1 MMHQSL
7 VSFLIPLLML
17 NKKALLFFLFLISVI
32 ALWVLYNVLSLPL
45 KSEDSIDLSDSNYY
59 IAHAGGGIDGYT
71 YTNSKEALLQSLNKG
86 YKYIELDFCLTSD
99 KHLVCAHGA
108 SVFNRI
114 TNGEHEVIDV
124 MPDLNSFK
132 MRSIYGM
139 YTPLTAQEVLEIMKD
154 RPFILLVDCMSDP
167 VIIDKCFSGVK
178 DAVMIETSSI
188 SNYIGLRK
196 KGYAA
201 LYSMGNMSVKNIVG
215 YIICRI
221 FSGRPI
227 EYSTVSV
234 NSSFKN
240 IRLFR
245 RLFGTKFFAFTC
257 NSVSFMKEHVEGDI
271 DKVYTDTLY

>member
-1 MMHQSL
+1 
-7 VSFLIPLLML
+7 ML
-17 NKKALLFFLFLISVI
+17 NKKALLLIFVFLVSIGV
-32 ALWVLYNVLSLPL
+32 LWILYGVLSLPL
-45 KSEDSIDLSDSNYY
+45 KVEGRVDLSDSSYY
-59 IAHAGGGIDGYT
+59 IAHAGGGIDGHT
-71 YTNSKEALLQSLNKG
+71 YTNSKEALLQSLDKG
-86 YKYIELDFCLTSD
+86 YKFIELDFCLTSD
-99 KHLVCAHGA
+99 DQLVCAHGP
-108 SVFNRI
+108 SVYNRM
-114 TNGEHEVIDV
+114 TNVVYGQLDV

-167 VIIDKCFSGVK
+167 VIIEKYFYEVK

-188 SNYIGLRK
+188 TNYLGLRK
-196 KGYAA
+196 KGYAT
-201 LYSMGNMSVKNIVG
+201 LYSMGNMSIKNIVG

-245 RLFGTKFFAFTC
+245 RLFDTKFFAFTC
-257 NSVSFMKEHVEGDI
+257 NSVSFMKEHVDGDI